1 MTIRTKRVAGI
12 GLLLVAALGLAACDD
27 NPSEQQ
33 KQYEKVNDNAS
44 KRQAYQPHN
53 DVEFNNYNEAQKLYD
68 NPNTIQWCT
77 ATWSNGSA
85 PLFTVPIKGKLT
97 SSSTSYFATGVGG
110 AGGGSGWTYETEKR
124 SVDGMFHG
132 NPPAYRYGFTP
143 GGVYIDFSGMEVMC
157 TTQPMK
163 FQRQDT
169 KITYEPDP
177 QLAEAQKQAEEA
189 LKAGKP
195 DEAARIL
202 QGATK

>member
-1 MTIRTKRVAGI
+1 MKNWKKYGAAGMVA
-12 GLLLVAALGLAACDD
+12 VSALALAACESTAAS
-27 NPSEQQ
+27 NSEQY
-33 KQYEKVNDNAS
+33 KKVEENAG
-44 KRQAYQPHN
+44 KRQPYQPHN

-85 PLFTVPIKGKLT
+85 PLFTVPIRGKLT
-97 SSSTSYFATGVGG
+97 SSSVSYYPNQEVRND
-110 AGGGSGWTYETEKR
+110 GSAAYNPELR
-124 SVDGMFHG
+124 SVDGMYHG

-143 GGVYIDFSGMEVMC
+143 AGVYVDFSGMEVMC
-157 TTQPMK
+157 STQPMK

-177 QLAEAQKQAEEA
+177 QLADAQRRAEEA

-195 DEAARIL
+195 DEAQRIL
-202 QGATK
+202 QEAVK